1 MPRRS
6 SFDNGAP
13 DLSPSARRLIEEL
26 AVKHRVAISP
36 NDPLARLQTVNEHLI
51 REAHQSLQASIE
63 VALQNLQSAIDG
75 GAQNVSRAASEVA
88 IDTIKRGGITAAPD
102 PELRRLMNELQVE
115 VRSIKV
121 ELATLLDAIH
131 NLARQG
137 ASKTNHKAIL
147 LYGSLGLLCVI
158 VCSSLVTQW
167 FMYSIQ

>member
-6 SFDNGAP
+6 AFDNGA

-51 REAHQSLQASIE
+51 REAHQSLQASLE

-75 GAQNVSRAASEVA
+75 GAQSVSKAASEVA

-102 PELRRLMNELQVE
+102 PELRRLMNEIQIE
-115 VRSIKV
+115 VRSTKV
-121 ELATLLDAIH
+121 ELATLRDAVH
-131 NLARQG
+131 TLARQG
-137 ASKTNHKAIL
+137 ASKTNHRAIL

-158 VCSSLVTQW
+158 VCSLVTQW
-167 FMYSIQ
+167 FLYSLQ